1 MAHARAFCSIT
12 PNLAAG
18 DRCRP
23 VFFAGPCVIESR
35 AHALKLARA
44 IRQVFADQGA
54 GDRLVYKSSFDKAN
68 RSSGSSFRGPGLER
82 GLSILS
88 EVKEKLDLPVLTDV
102 HEPEQC
108 AIAAEVADVLQ
119 IPAFL
124 SRQTD
129 LIVAAA
135 RTGKALNVKKGQF
148 LAPDDCAQI
157 VAKCRAAG
165 NRNITLCERGTT
177 FGYHNLVVDFRSLLM
192 MRALG
197 VPVIYDATHSLQL
210 PGGLGTESGGARQYA
225 PALARAAAA
234 AGADGYFFEVHDDPA
249 RAKSDRA
256 TQLPLAELPK
266 FLSDLLR
273 FDALRRETN
282 P

>member
-1 MAHARAFCSIT
+1 MKAFASIT
-12 PNLAAG
+12 PYLSAG

-23 VFFAGPCVIESR
+23 VFFAGPCVVESR
-35 AHALKLARA
+35 AHTLKMARA
-44 IRQVFADQGA
+44 IKEVFAAEGVA
-54 GDRLVYKSSFDKAN
+54 DRLVFKASFDKAN
-68 RSSGSSFRGPGLER
+68 RSAGASFRGLGIEKGLAA
-82 GLSILS
+82 LS
-88 EVKEKLDLPVLTDV
+88 EVKERLDLPILTDV
-102 HEPEQC
+102 HDVEQC
-108 AIAAEVADVLQ
+108 ALAAEVADVLQ

-157 VAKCRAAG
+157 VDKCRKAG
-165 NRNITLCERGTT
+165 NRNVMLCERGTT
-177 FGYHNLVVDFRSLLM
+177 FGYHNLVVDFRSLPI

-210 PGGLGTESGGARQYA
+210 PGGLGTETGGSRQYA

-234 AGADGYFFEVHDDPA
+234 VGVDGYFFEVHDDPA
-249 RAKSDRA
+249 KAKSDRA
-256 TQLPLAELPK
+256 TQLPLADLPK
-266 FLSDLLR
+266 FLGDLLK